1 MNFDL
6 NIGNY
11 SIEELTD
18 MFDLPHNFD
27 KNMVEIKETQL
38 RNNIINNNEI
48 NKETKEKTLNF
59 LIQAKNI
66 ILINQNQSDS
76 QNQNQSLYPYN
87 SQNNDE
93 ITSFEKKIE
102 KQNKLLEKTY
112 HGNYSLKSTKI
123 SDTSNPLQDRENSP
137 YVSSKPSPY
146 FAGIINPLK
155 IKSQKI
161 NLNFDSR
168 FRDNYYGS
176 SASNYIVNLPLTL
189 KNIAS
194 INLNAIELPT
204 VYYCISKQYG
214 NNFFTLVVNG
224 KSAVIEIPSGNY
236 DNITIIQTI
245 NNQLTPLTN
254 IDLDFANVVFSIN
267 STTRINNIYTGSG
280 QTIVGFNGNQSA
292 NATLELNFQ
301 ADRYGVYDEG
311 TPLPLKFGW
320 ILGFRNGVYVEN
332 IDYVSEGI
340 IDISGPK
347 YFFLVFNDYNNNVND
362 GFFNVFNSSVLN
374 KNILARITPTSM
386 NQTNPYSVNQQ
397 NNLLTITTPRLY
409 FGPVNIQSIN
419 IQLLDEYGRILDLNN
434 MDFSFCITLD
444 NIYDL

>member
-18 MFDLPHNFD
+18 MFDLPSNFD

-66 ILINQNQSDS
+66 ILINQNQSDY
-76 QNQNQSLYPYN
+76 QNQNLYSSQS
-87 SQNNDE
+87 Q
-93 ITSFEKKIE
+93 ITDVLTSTEQQIT

-112 HGNYSLKSTKI
+112 HNNYSLKTTKI
-123 SDTSNPLQDRENSP
+123 SDTTIPLQEQENTP
-137 YVSSKPSPY
+137 YIVSKPSELFP
-146 FAGIINPLK
+146 GVINPLK
-155 IKSQKI
+155 IKSPRI
-161 NLNFDSR
+161 NINFDSR
-168 FRDNYYGS
+168 FRDNYYGT
-176 SASNYIVNLPLTL
+176 SASNYNVNLPMTI
-189 KNIAS
+189 KNITAVRLNS
-194 INLNAIELPT
+194 IEIPSI
-204 VYYCISKQYG
+204 YYTISKQYG

-224 KSAVIEIPSGNY
+224 NSVVIEIPSGNY
-236 DNITIIQTI
+236 SSTTIMQTI
-245 NNQLTPLTN
+245 NNKLIPLAS
-254 IDLDFANVVFSIN
+254 IDPDFANVVFSN
-267 STTRINNIYTGSG
+267 NLTTYVIPQYTGSG
-280 QTIVGFNGNQSA
+280 QTVVGFNGNQSA

-301 ADRYGVYDEG
+301 ADIYGEYDQG
-311 TPLPLKFGW
+311 TPLPLKLGW

-332 IDYVSEGI
+332 INYVSEGI
-340 IDISGPK
+340 VDVSGPK
-347 YFFLVFNDYNNNVND
+347 YYFLVFNDYNNNVND
-362 GFFNVFNSSVLN
+362 GFFSVFNSSVLN
-374 KNILARITPTSM
+374 KNILARITPLIM
-386 NQTNPYSVNQQ
+386 NQTNPYAVNQQ
-397 NNLLTITTPRLY
+397 NNLLTITTPREY

-444 NIYDL
+444 TIYDL

>member
-18 MFDLPHNFD
+18 MFDLPTNFD

-66 ILINQNQSDS
+66 ILTNQTQSDY
-76 QNQNQSLYPYN
+76 QNQNLYPYN
-87 SQNNDE
+87 SQKNDE
-93 ITSFEKKIE
+93 ITSFEKQIE

-112 HGNYSLKSTKI
+112 HHEKISLKSTKI
-123 SDTSNPLQDRENSP
+123 SDTSNPLQDRENDH
-137 YVSSKPSPY
+137 YLSSKPSPY

-168 FRDNYYGS
+168 FRDNYYGT

-204 VYYCISKQYG
+204 VYYTISKQYG

-236 DNITIIQTI
+236 NNTSIIQTI
-245 NNQLTPLTN
+245 NNLLIPLTS
-254 IDLDFANVVFSIN
+254 IDLDFANVVFSNN
-267 STTRINNIYTGSG
+267 STIYTNNTYTGSG
-280 QTIVGFNGNQSA
+280 QTIVGFNGTQTA

-311 TPLPLKFGW
+311 TPLPLKLGW

-332 IDYVSEGI
+332 INYVSEGLV
-340 IDISGPK
+340 DISGPK

-374 KNILARITPTSM
+374 KNILARITPTSI
-386 NQTNPYSVNQQ
+386 NQSNPYSVNQQ